1 VVLTPPTVQ
10 ALREHRRGQ
19 VEERL
24 TVGAAYQECGLVFA
38 APLGTPMDPSNL
50 RRAWR
55 RIVKSCGLMGLR
67 FHDLRHA
74 HATLMLPGGVHPK
87 VVSERLGHSNVGI
100 TLDTYSHVLPSLQ
113 AQAAASLERL
123 LAGGKDAQVREFVCR
138 WEDDS
143 ARGDQ

>member
-1 VVLTPPTVQ
+1 
-10 ALREHRRGQ
+10 
-19 VEERL
+19 
-24 TVGAAYQECGLVFA
+24 
-38 APLGTPMDPSNL
+38 
-50 RRAWR
+50 
-55 RIVKSCGLMGLR
+55 
-67 FHDLRHA
+67 
-74 HATLMLPGGVHPK
+74 MLPGGVHPK